1 MGFFDK
7 FFGSTIE
14 NIPQPDIRFGRYS
27 DSYKSKAQ
35 YAAWETSLVL
45 FEKQDYLASFK
56 AFFIY
61 LKDEKENNVTFRE
74 EKGTIHFELIQ
85 GSKKII
91 GTANRKSVRA
101 EAKIAIT
108 ENLNIGFMRRLMEE
122 NFKTR
127 YSSFALDT
135 DNDITIVFDTNIL
148 DASPYKLYY
157 ALKEVATKAD
167 KLDDLLIDEFDAL
180 HHTDDSLMEQATA
193 AEKETKYQFVVGE
206 IKAVLDT
213 IENGK
218 LNTTQYPGGV
228 AYLLL
233 NLSYKLDYL
242 TVPQGMLMETLERI
256 HRLYFAKDAKTN
268 LQKNAILQKEFQ
280 QLVKQPKIDFFKGI
294 YRVKTTFG
302 ITKPVTHDRVVS
314 FIDGELHQMDWYN
327 DNDYY
332 KVAMAI
338 PGYIIGY
345 CLFNYAVPKPDK
357 DLFYLFYQIIYN
369 DFFGKLGFQLDL
381 VDLEQQVFNKKAIK
395 KAIREIV
402 ETNKDIYPH
411 LSPNVNKLSF
421 DGQVKFA
428 KSYLTMIRNLDLTKA
443 E

>member
-1 MGFFDK
+1 MGFFDR

-14 NIPQPDIRFGRYS
+14 TIPQPTIRFGRYS
-27 DSYKSKAQ
+27 DSYKSKEQ
-35 YAAWETSLVL
+35 YAAWEKSLNL
-45 FEKQDYLASFK
+45 FEQQEYLASFRS
-56 AFFIY
+56 FFTY
-61 LKDEKENNVTFRE
+61 LRDVKEENVSFVE
-74 EKGTIHFELIQ
+74 EKGEIRFELIQ

-91 GTANRKSVRA
+91 GFANRKKIRA

-108 ENLNIGFMRRLMEE
+108 EQLNIGFMRRLMEE
-122 NFKTR
+122 NFKMR
-127 YSSFALDT
+127 YSCFALDP
-135 DNDITIVFDTNIL
+135 DNDITIIFETKIL

-180 HHTDDSLMEQATA
+180 RHTDESLMEHPSEQ
-193 AEKETKYQFVVGE
+193 EKEIKYQFVIQE
-206 IKAVLDT
+206 IEAVLQE

-218 LNTTQYPGGV
+218 LNAHQYPGGI

-242 TVPQGMLMETLERI
+242 TVPEGMLMETLERI
-256 HRLYFAKDAKTN
+256 HRLYFTKDTKTN
-268 LQKNAILQKEFQ
+268 LQKNAILQKEYQ
-280 QLVKQPKIDFFKGI
+280 QLVKQSKVDFFKGM
-294 YRVKTTFG
+294 YRVKTSFG

-314 FIDGELHQMDWYN
+314 FIDGELNQMDWYN
-327 DNDYY
+327 ENGHF

-345 CLFNYAVPKPDK
+345 CLFNYAIPKPDK
-357 DLFYLFYQIIYN
+357 DLFFLYYQIMYGEY
-369 DFFGKLGFQLDL
+369 FEKLGFKLAL
-381 VDLEQQVFNKKAIK
+381 VDLKQQTFNKKGIKKAIK
-395 KAIREIV
+395 EIV
-402 ETNKDIYPH
+402 VANKEKYPH
-411 LSPNVNKLSF
+411 LSPNVHKLSF

-428 KSYLTMIRNLDLTKA
+428 KSYLTMVRNLDLTKV